1 MAGRAVGSGDHI
13 PPRVARPMTS
23 ERADELMGEAL
34 RLARCA
40 RGRSSPNPPVGA
52 VVVRDG
58 VIVGRGWTQPVG
70 SDHAEVVALREAG
83 DQARGATLY
92 VTLEPCSHQGRT
104 PPCVDAIL
112 AAGITVVEASILDP
126 NPLVTGHG
134 VERLRAAGVDV
145 RLGRR
150 AAEARD
156 QIRGFRVWIRT
167 GRPFVAAKFAA
178 SLDGKIAVRPG
189 RREWISSE
197 ASRAH
202 AHDVRATLDAIVIG
216 IGTALADDPHLTAR
230 PGGRFPDDGHQP
242 LRVVVDSH
250 LRLPPTAALLR
261 QPGATLVAHLSDA
274 PEARAEALRAAGAE
288 LRAFP
293 DWGGKVD
300 LRALVDELGRRGL
313 LEVLLEGG
321 GALLGSAYELG
332 LVDFQYAYLAPVILG
347 GVDAVPAVGGRG
359 VESVA
364 AGWRLTDPTI
374 EQLGSDIL
382 VAGWI
387 AGREVVDV

>member
-1 MAGRAVGSGDHI
+1 
-13 PPRVARPMTS
+13 MT

-34 RLARCA
+34 RLARRA

-58 VIVGRGWTQPVG
+58 TIVGRGWTQPAG
-70 SDHAEVVALREAG
+70 SAHAEVIALREAG
-83 DQARGATLY
+83 ERARGATLF
-92 VTLEPCSHQGRT
+92 VTLEPCCHHGRT
-104 PPCVDAIL
+104 PPCTDAIV
-112 AAGITVVEASILDP
+112 AAGIAAVEASILDP
-126 NPLVTGHG
+126 NPRVSGQG
-134 VERLRAAGVDV
+134 VATLRAAGVEV

-150 AAEARD
+150 AAEAREE
-156 QIRGFRVWIRT
+156 IRGFRVWIRT

-178 SLDGKIAVRPG
+178 SLDGKIAARPG
-189 RREWISSE
+189 RHEWISSE

-202 AHDVRATLDAIVIG
+202 AHNVRAMLDAIVIG
-216 IGTALADDPHLTAR
+216 IGTALADDPQLTAR

-261 QPGATLVAHLSDA
+261 QPGATVVAHRADA
-274 PEARAEALRAAGAE
+274 PPERAAALRAAGAE
-288 LRAFP
+288 LLALP
-293 DWGGKVD
+293 DWQGKVD
-300 LRALVDELGRRGL
+300 LRALIDELGRRGM

-359 VESVA
+359 VESVG
-364 AGWRLTDPTI
+364 AGWRLVNPTV
-374 EQLGSDIL
+374 ERLGSDIL
-382 VAGWI
+382 VSGWI
-387 AGREVVDV
+387 AGRETADV